1 MPIASAVRPGAAG
14 RQVTVLTGACKWR
27 RELPVGPA
35 AAGRAEPAARPR
47 TVLSYH
53 RPVRSL
59 RVVALSIVFGAFA
72 STARAQLP
80 IVELGAGMHLI
91 RAELAAD
98 DPSRMQGLM
107 FRKSLGQNEGML
119 FVFDEVTTHCMWMKN
134 TFVPLSVAFLD
145 ASARIVNI
153 ADMTPQSEESHC
165 ASQPARYALEM
176 RRGWFAERG
185 IGPGFTI
192 RGPGAQM
199 KRGPRGAP

>member
-1 MPIASAVRPGAAG
+1 M
-14 RQVTVLTGACKWR
+14 
-27 RELPVGPA
+27 
-35 AAGRAEPAARPR
+35 
-47 TVLSYH
+47 
-53 RPVRSL
+53 RSL